1 MFPRGESMENLR
13 FTEFEGDSIVVHYG
27 GEFSSINVYTLTQSL
42 AGFADAARA
51 ISSVIDPGHEIEI
64 LIEATGP
71 GSFRAVVKKITKPA
85 AVVGL
90 FAGVAGSIF
99 WNVVSNVIYDKY
111 VKTETPPII
120 IVNTDEV
127 IVKTGDQTV
136 IVPRKVHE
144 AAENAKKDPEVER
157 CIRRTIE
164 PLQKDPKVT
173 GFGLTTNLE
182 APQVPFYIPREEFPR
197 LTRVSV
203 IPDVTT
209 ATQRT
214 NKAKARFVIL
224 KAWLTQA
231 KRKWSFEWNGVP
243 ISAPIRD
250 PQFLDDLTKRKY
262 LIGSGDALDVEV
274 SFIQNY
280 DPDLKVFVNDPN
292 SFVITKVLA
301 HVAKPPPGI

>member
-1 MFPRGESMENLR
+1 MAELS
-13 FTEFEGDSIVVHYG
+13 FTEFDGDSIVVHYG
-27 GEFSSINVYTLTQSL
+27 GKLSSINVYTLTQSL
-42 AGFADAARA
+42 EGFADAARA
-51 ISSVIDPGHEIEI
+51 ISALIDPGHEIEI
-64 LIEATGP
+64 IIEATGP
-71 GSFRAVVKKITKPA
+71 GSFRTLVRRVSNPAVLA
-85 AVVGL
+85 GL
-90 FAGVAGSIF
+90 FATIAGSIF

-111 VKTETPPII
+111 IKQETPPII

-127 IVKTGDQTV
+127 IVKTGDQTI
-136 IVPRKVHE
+136 IVPRKVHD

-157 CIRRTIE
+157 CIRRTFE

-173 GFGLTTNLE
+173 GFGLTTSLE
-182 APQVPFYIPREEFPR
+182 APQVPLYIPRAEFPR
-197 LTRVSV
+197 FTRVTV

-214 NKAKARFVIL
+214 NTAKARFVIL
-224 KAWLTQA
+224 KAWLNQA

-250 PQFLDDLTKRKY
+250 PQFLEDLAKRKY

-280 DPDLKVFVNDPN
+280 DPDLQVFVNDPN
-292 SFVITKVLA
+292 SFVITKVIA
-301 HVAKPPPGI
+301 HVAKPAPTI

>member
-1 MFPRGESMENLR
+1 MEHLR

-42 AGFADAARA
+42 AGFADTARA

-71 GSFRAVVKKITKPA
+71 GSFRALIRRISSP
-85 AVVGL
+85 AVVAGL
-90 FAGVAGSIF
+90 FAGVVGNIF

-111 VKTETPPII
+111 VKQDAPPII
-120 IVNTDEV
+120 IINTDEV
-127 IVKTGDQTV
+127 VVKTGDQIT

-144 AAENAKKDPEVER
+144 AAENAKKDPEVGR

-164 PLQKDPKVT
+164 PLQKDPNVT

-182 APQVPFYIPREEFPR
+182 APQIPLYIPREEFPR
-197 LTRVSV
+197 LTRISV

-209 ATQRT
+209 AMKRT

-224 KAWLTQA
+224 KAWLSQA

-280 DPDLKVFVNDPN
+280 DPALKVFVNDPN
-292 SFVITKVLA
+292 SFVVTKVIA
-301 HVAKPPPGI
+301 HVAKQPPGL

>member
-1 MFPRGESMENLR
+1 MDDLR
-13 FTEFEGDSIVVHYG
+13 FTEFEGDTIVVHYG
-27 GEFSSINVYTLTQSL
+27 GELSSINVYTLAQSL
-42 AGFADAARA
+42 VGFADAARA

-71 GSFRAVVKKITKPA
+71 GSFRALVRRISKPA
-85 AVVGL
+85 VLGGL
-90 FAGVAGSIF
+90 FASVVGSIF

-111 VKTETPPII
+111 VKQETPPII
-120 IVNTDEV
+120 IVNTNEV
-127 IVKTGDQTV
+127 IVKNGDQTIV
-136 IVPRKVHE
+136 VPRKVYE

-157 CIRRTIE
+157 CIRKTIE

-173 GFGLTTNLE
+173 GFGLTTSLE
-182 APQVPFYIPREEFPR
+182 APQVPLYIPREEFPR

-203 IPDVTT
+203 TPDVTT
-209 ATQRT
+209 ATQRSNT
-214 NKAKARFVIL
+214 ARARFVIL

-231 KRKWSFEWNGVP
+231 KRKWLFEWNGVP

-250 PQFLDDLTKRKY
+250 TQFLEDLTKRKY

-280 DPDLKVFVNDPN
+280 DPHLKVFVNDPN

-301 HVAKPPPGI
+301 HIARPPPGI